1 MNDPHAS
8 VSEFELH
15 ALVDGQLEAARIPAV
30 LDWLRAHPEDALRVA
45 QWQAQRLQLR
55 QLHRSLE
62 IGETPAALTGVVM
75 QAQRRLPWRY
85 AAAAAVLLGV
95 GLVSGVVAG
104 RLMPEGAHDA
114 APQLAGAEPAFARD
128 AAIAYAV
135 YTPEVRHPV
144 EVTAADESH
153 LVQWLTRRLGTPLKA
168 PSLQAQGFRL
178 LGGRLLPGP
187 NSPRAQ
193 FMYEDAA
200 GHRVTLYVT
209 VFEEGH
215 VPNET
220 AFRSVRDGAV
230 ESFYWIDG
238 RLGYAFSGEMPTA
251 SAMALAREAY
261 RQLSP

>member
-1 MNDPHAS
+1 MNDPHTS

-15 ALVDGQLEAARIPAV
+15 ALVDGQLDATRIPAV
-30 LDWLRAHPEDALRVA
+30 LDWLRTHPDDALRVA

-62 IGETPAALTGVVM
+62 VGETPVALTRVVT
-75 QAQRRLPWRY
+75 QAQRWLPWRH
-85 AAAAAVLLGV
+85 AAAAAVLLGI
-95 GLVSGVVAG
+95 GLVSGLVGG
-104 RLMPEGAHDA
+104 RLMPDGTGDGA
-114 APQLAGAEPAFARD
+114 PPMVIAEPAFARE
-128 AAIAYAV
+128 AVIAHAV

-153 LVQWLTRRLGTPLKA
+153 LVQWLTRRLGKPLKA
-168 PSLQAQGFRL
+168 PALQAQGFRL

-187 NSPRAQ
+187 QSPRAQ

-209 VFEEGH
+209 VFDEDQ
-215 VPNET
+215 VPGET

-230 ESFYWIDG
+230 ESFYWIEG
-238 RLGYAFSGEMPTA
+238 RMGYAFSGELPAT
-251 SAMALAREAY
+251 SAMALAREVY